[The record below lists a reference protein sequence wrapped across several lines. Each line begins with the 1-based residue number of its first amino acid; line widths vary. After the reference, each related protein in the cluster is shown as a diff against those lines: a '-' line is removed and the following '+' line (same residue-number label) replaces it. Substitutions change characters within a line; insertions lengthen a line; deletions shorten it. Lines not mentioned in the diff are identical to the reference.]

1 MGLAVGTSH
10 VEYKG
15 VLDRNLEYNTFV
27 VWQSLD
33 PWPTLVHTLLS
44 PIPPFLLLFA
54 AFIVDGWFW
63 STILWSCYLSIRHS
77 LANFFFFFRVISSRR
92 FSCWV
97 PCSCNWSCEAGWG
110 GLLVGLFISSSSSFF
125 WCHLSSFLCFFCQ
138 SSDNSRGVLPDEACW
153 TQGTGDWRF

>member
-54 AFIVDGWFW
+54 AFVVDGWF
-63 STILWSCYLSIRHS
+63 
-77 LANFFFFFRVISSRR
+77 
-92 FSCWV
+92 
-97 PCSCNWSCEAGWG
+97 
-110 GLLVGLFISSSSSFF
+110 
-125 WCHLSSFLCFFCQ
+125 
-138 SSDNSRGVLPDEACW
+138 
-153 TQGTGDWRF
+153 